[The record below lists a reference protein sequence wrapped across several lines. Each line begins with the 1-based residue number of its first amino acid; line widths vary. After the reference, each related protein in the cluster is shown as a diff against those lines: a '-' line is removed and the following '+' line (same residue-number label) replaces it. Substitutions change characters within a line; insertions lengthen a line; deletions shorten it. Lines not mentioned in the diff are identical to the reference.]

1 MPNIYDNIEK
11 NTALVPALRQSLETA
26 ERCDFSI
33 GYFNLWGW
41 RLIDD
46 LVENLEGTEASR
58 VRLLVGMHSSPAE
71 EVKAALSLQP
81 QNGTTDNSSANRMRR
96 RVAEDFRKQLLVGAP
111 SNQSEAALRRLRD
124 QLLSG
129 KVVVK
134 LHLSTQLH
142 AKLYLFER
150 PDVHV
155 PKVGYVG
162 SSNLTLSGLQ
172 KQAELN
178 IDVLDQDA
186 TQKLGAW
193 FERRW
198 NDRYSLDITEELA
211 AILDE
216 SWINEQLIDPYLI
229 YLKIA
234 YHLSSE
240 ARAGISEFSLPKEFN
255 DTLFDFQGAAVKIAA
270 HHLNRRGGVMVGD
283 VVGLGKT
290 LLATALARVF
300 EDDYGVET
308 LIVCPKNLVD
318 MWEYHR
324 TRYGLRGRVLSM
336 SRAQRELPEMYRHRL
351 VIIDESHNFRNREG
365 KRYQA
370 IREYIE
376 RNDSK
381 CILLSAT
388 PYNKSYLD
396 LSAQLELFV
405 PRESDIGI
413 RPERMIADLNG
424 APFGSK
430 YQTPIRS
437 LASFEHSGHED
448 DWRDLMRHYLV
459 RRTRGFIKE
468 NYALT
473 DPDDGRKYLEFPDG
487 RRQDFP
493 DRVPRAAKFESDSGD
508 AEDLYGRLFGVDVV
522 NTINA
527 LNLPR
532 YGLGNYTATGGRLK
546 KLSLAPAQQRTI
558 DNLGKAGK
566 RLMGFCRTGLFK
578 RLESSGHA
586 FIQSLERHVL
596 RNYIFLHAL
605 ENGLDIPIGTQESAL
620 LEGQAALDTKNSDVD
635 QELFDVS
642 DVPANA
648 EASEEVEGTD
658 GSELL
663 EAGGR
668 TATAAKSAT
677 LTTATRDRHAIYRS
691 RAEVVYGEY
700 AHRKRRSF
708 KWLPAKAFGKNL
720 ADELAADAD
729 ALIEVLDNYGDWD
742 ADRDKKL
749 GRLLDLLTED
759 HPDEKVLVFTQFA
772 DTVDY
777 LTDEL
782 KARGIRNLEGVTGG
796 SDNPT
801 DLAWRFSPVS
811 NGKRNEVSEER
822 ELRVLISTDVL
833 SEGQN
838 LQDCRIVVNF
848 DLPWAIIQL
857 IQRAGRVD
865 RIGQEA
871 DEILCYSFIPADGVE
886 NIINLRSRVMD
897 RLKENAAVLGADD
910 TFFEDEDETSAV
922 LEDLYNERAGTLDGD
937 DEGEVDLASQA
948 FQIWK
953 NAIDADPSLK
963 KKVESLPDISY
974 SARHHE
980 GTASRPAGVLMY
992 MSTPDGSDALTW
1004 VDEAGEIVTQSQAKI
1019 LETAQCH
1026 PATRPIE
1033 RSESHHELVRRGA
1046 EHIIGEHKTGT
1057 SGQLGSPR
1065 GARYRVYMAMRTYLE
1080 GAANQLFATD
1090 ELKRAVEAVFRYPLK
1105 QAAAEKLNRQMR
1117 SGVSGDALAQYVVR
1131 LYEDEALC
1139 VMEDEPE
1146 ESTAQII
1153 CSLGLHGGTGDDGG
1167 GIE

>member
-1 MPNIYDNIEK
+1 MPNIYDNIDK
-11 NTALVPALRQSLETA
+11 STALVPALRQSLETA

-46 LVENLEGTEASR
+46 LVENLEGTEDSR
-58 VRLLVGMHSSPAE
+58 VRLLVGMHSSPAD
-71 EVKAALSLQP
+71 EVKAALSLHP
-81 QNGTTDNSSANRMRR
+81 EDGMIDHSRANQMRK

-111 SNQSEAALRRLRD
+111 SNKSEASLRRLRD
-124 QLLSG
+124 QLFSG
-129 KVVVK
+129 KLVVK

-150 PDVHV
+150 QDPHV

-162 SSNLTLSGLQ
+162 SSNLTFSGLQ

-186 TQKLGAW
+186 TEKLSGW

-211 AILDE
+211 KILDE

-255 DTLFDFQGAAVKIAA
+255 DKLFDFQGAAVKIAA

-308 LIVCPKNLVD
+308 LIICPKNLVK

-336 SRAQRELPEMYRHRL
+336 SKAQQELPEMYRHRL
-351 VIIDESHNFRNREG
+351 VIIDESHNLRNSEG
-365 KRYQA
+365 KKYRV
-370 IREYIE
+370 IRDYIE

-388 PYNKSYLD
+388 PYNKTYLD
-396 LSAQLELFV
+396 LAAQLELFV

-413 RPERMIADLNG
+413 RPERMIADLGG

-430 YQTPIRS
+430 YQTPMRS
-437 LASFEHSGHED
+437 LASFEHSEHED

-473 DPDDGRKYLEFPDG
+473 DPGNGRKYLEFPDG
-487 RRQDFP
+487 RRSYFP
-493 DRVPRAAKFESDSGD
+493 DRIPRAAKFVSDGSD
-508 AEDLYGRLFGVDVV
+508 PEDLYGRLFGTDVV
-522 NTINA
+522 DTING

-532 YGLGNYTATGGRLK
+532 YGLGNYTVADSKLN
-546 KLSLAPAQQRTI
+546 KLSLTPTQKQTMG
-558 DNLGKAGK
+558 DLGKAGK

-578 RLESSGHA
+578 RLESSGYA

-605 ENGLDIPIGTQESAL
+605 ENGLNIPIGTQESAL
-620 LEGQAALDTKNSDVD
+620 LEGQAALDTKTSDVD
-635 QELFDVS
+635 QEVFDVS

-648 EASEEVEGTD
+648 EAADEEVEDTD
-658 GSELL
+658 GIEYL
-663 EAGGR
+663 ETRGGAA
-668 TATAAKSAT
+668 TATAM
-677 LTTATRDRHAIYRS
+677 ATRTAPDRRRIYRN
-691 RAEVVYGEY
+691 RAEVVYEEY
-700 AHRKRRSF
+700 AHRKKSSF

-729 ALIEVLDNYGDWD
+729 ALIEILDNYGDWD
-742 ADRDKKL
+742 SDRDKKL

-759 HPDEKVLVFTQFA
+759 HPEEKVLIFTQFA

-777 LTDEL
+777 LTEEL
-782 KARGIRNLEGVTGG
+782 KARGLKRLEGVTGD
-796 SDNPT
+796 SNNPT

-811 NGKRNEVSEER
+811 NEKRDAVSDER
-822 ELRVLISTDVL
+822 ELRVLVSTDVL

-838 LQDCRIVVNF
+838 LQDCRIIVNF

-871 DEILCYSFIPADGVE
+871 DEILCYSFIPAEGVE

-897 RLKENAAVLGADD
+897 RLKESAAVLGADD
-910 TFFEDEDETSAV
+910 MFFEDEDKSSKM
-922 LEDLYNERAGTLDGD
+922 LDDLYNEKSGTLDGD
-937 DEGEVDLASQA
+937 DDGEVDLASQA

-963 KKVESLPDISY
+963 KRVEALPDISY
-974 SARHHE
+974 SARYHE
-980 GTASRPAGVLMY
+980 GTASRPDGVLMY

-1004 VDEAGEIVTQSQAKI
+1004 VNSRGEIVTQSQTRI
-1019 LETAQCH
+1019 LEMAQCH
-1026 PATRPIE
+1026 PATQPIE
-1033 RSESHHELVRRGA
+1033 RSEGHHELVEYGA
-1046 EHIIGEHKTGT
+1046 KHIIKEHKTGT

-1065 GARYRVYMAMRTYLE
+1065 SARYRVYMAMKTYIE
-1080 GAANQLFATD
+1080 NAANQLFATD
-1090 ELKRAVEAVFRYPLK
+1090 ELKRAVETIFKYPLK
-1105 QAAAEKLNRQMR
+1105 QTAADKLNRQMR
-1117 SGVSGDALAQYVVR
+1117 SGVSGDALAQYVVN
-1131 LYEDEALC
+1131 LYEDESLV

-1146 ESTAQII
+1146 QKAAQII
-1153 CSLGLHGGTGDDGG
+1153 CSLGLHSEVSGSEGGA
-1167 GIE
+1167 E